1 MLREI
6 RIPVDSYA
14 MTGITMVK
22 TAHNVMFNRLLT
34 LFLTHRL
41 LLGLDL
47 ISSASSTLQRL
58 IISLLTRPA

>member
-6 RIPVDSYA
+6 RIPVASYA

-22 TAHNVMFNRLLT
+22 TAHNVMFDRLLT

-41 LLGLDL
+41 APSRSGSHIQCFFDTAAAHY
-47 ISSASSTLQRL
+47 IT
-58 IISLLTRPA
+58 PD